1 MNLLLQNNFYSSVF
15 FKNFSNTFIL
25 TESARV
31 LKVFW
36 KTAGIRIA

>member
-1 MNLLLQNNFYSSVF
+1 MNLLLQNSFYSSVF
-15 FKNFSNTFIL
+15 FSNTFIL
-25 TESARV
+25 TETARV